1 MTCVVYPTKTVEP
14 VTTTLSK
21 PGNNVGN
28 IIVSEGGNTLKE
40 VVVMRQ
46 HSLIENKID
55 KLVFNTE
62 KDVTSA
68 GVNASDVL
76 TKVPMMSLDVDGN
89 VSLRGSQNVR
99 ILING
104 KP

>member
-1 MTCVVYPTKTVEP
+1 LTCVVYPTKAVEP

-21 PGNNVGN
+21 PDNNVGN
-28 IIVSEGGNTLKE
+28 IIVSAGANTLKE
-40 VVVMRQ
+40 VVVMGQ